1 MLRITTDN
9 TDRECLLKLE
19 GCLCGPWVMEVAVC
33 WLNEATA
40 SPRRPVRV
48 DLSDVFHVDR
58 AGRELIT
65 LMYRAGVRFVA
76 SGFVIPELVTQ
87 IAEAVDSERR
97 SEPC

>member
-1 MLRITTDN
+1 MLRITTYDA
-9 TDRECLLKLE
+9 DGECLLKVE

-40 SPRRPVRV
+40 RPRRLVRL

-76 SGFVIPELVTQ
+76 SGFVIPELVNE
-87 IAEAVDSERR
+87 IAKAVDSERR